1 MKLLKGCANLA
12 ASYLESI
19 VVLLQAEP
27 GHACR
32 RPRRRTCVCRG
43 KRSYGEEEYGYRQQ
57 HENVHKIGSNHV
69 YCGERRAVRETK
81 MRYLTLDAS

>member
-1 MKLLKGCANLA
+1 MKLLEGCANLA

-32 RPRRRTCVCRG
+32 RPRTRTCVSRG

-57 HENVHKIGSNHV
+57 QQPENVHKIGSNHV
-69 YCGERRAVRETK
+69 YCGER
-81 MRYLTLDAS
+81 